1 MTPEAAI
8 VAHRYHVTDIDR
20 WPEPVVR
27 IFYAHLRA
35 KEQA

>member
-20 WPEPVVR
+20 WPDAVVR
-27 IFYAHLRA
+27 AFYAHLRA